1 MDSDSDHQRGIHD
14 TEPSTPIQEFSI
26 ESLIKRVDEYQRR
39 DHMETIERL
48 TTENS
53 LLQHV
58 VVKYQKNWCL
68 TIEILEKTHQAVLTL
83 QKSLEHCINE
93 DIAAE
98 RQWLAFWGI
107 KKECATRQNYSPAG
121 WI

>member
-1 MDSDSDHQRGIHD
+1 MDSDSDYERETQN
-14 TEPSTPIQEFSI
+14 TEPSSPMEGFSI
-26 ESLIKRVDEYQRR
+26 ESLIKRVDEFQRR
-39 DHMETIERL
+39 DHMETIEKL
-48 TTENS
+48 TIENS

-58 VVKYQKNWCL
+58 TVEYQKNWCM
-68 TIEILEKTHQAVLTL
+68 TIEVLEKTHQAVLTL
-83 QKSLEHCINE
+83 QKALENCVNE

-107 KKECATRQNYSPAG
+107 KKECTTRQNYSPAG